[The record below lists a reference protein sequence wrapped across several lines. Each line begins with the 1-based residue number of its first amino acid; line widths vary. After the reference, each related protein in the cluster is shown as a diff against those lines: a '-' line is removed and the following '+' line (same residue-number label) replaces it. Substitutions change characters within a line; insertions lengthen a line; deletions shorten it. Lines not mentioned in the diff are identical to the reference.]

1 MSLIKVKYVY
11 CGNSYSYYKPYTRM
25 NFDAKYNSG
34 ASSLVNRKDIINM
47 IDIDIQKINFLK
59 QLNIKHW
66 KEIFMDKVTNL
77 LSINN
82 NDLEKLLLYWH
93 VFILI

>member
-1 MSLIKVKYVY
+1 
-11 CGNSYSYYKPYTRM
+11 
-25 NFDAKYNSG
+25 
-34 ASSLVNRKDIINM
+34 M

-66 KEIFMDKVTNL
+66 KEIFMDKVTDL

-82 NDLEKLLLYWH
+82 NDLEKIIT
-93 VFILI
+93 ILAYIHIDLTIIIGLVAVNTITTVIRFFEDH